1 MRYTISTSNM
11 FHSFFSP
18 CDPGF
23 YIHFRNSRFHWIT
36 YRQTIRIDCLFH
48 CFGNGSFINN
58 SPNGE
63 TNAIFCNDFYRKI
76 YIICMPTVINNNEI
90 SATSNSSKK
99 KTMKYLMKFKMR
111 FHFFCVIMF
120 SFIVSTFLC
129 TQINSSEPI
138 KWHYFGLSS
147 F

>member
-48 CFGNGSFINN
+48 CFGNGSLLNN
-58 SPNGE
+58 SPIGE
-63 TNAIFCNDFYRKI
+63 TNAIFCKYYYRKI
-76 YIICMPTVINNNEI
+76 YIILCRPLLTTIKFQQRQ
-90 SATSNSSKK
+90 TRSKK
-99 KTMKYLMKFKMR
+99 SIKYLMKFKMR